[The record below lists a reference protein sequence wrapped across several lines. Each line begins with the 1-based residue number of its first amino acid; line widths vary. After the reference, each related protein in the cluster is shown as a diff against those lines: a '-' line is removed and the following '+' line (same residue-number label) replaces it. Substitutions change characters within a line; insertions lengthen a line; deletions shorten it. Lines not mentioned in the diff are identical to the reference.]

1 MEEEAEEALGNV
13 GPRSDEAV
21 QARQLEMIT
30 RLVGVV
36 ADLSDNVHA
45 AQANTER
52 RLRESEERQK
62 ESEERQREELRESEE
77 RQADM
82 LMACIDRMEG
92 RRSGNERYHETNP
105 PSQEI
110 DTAGAISSI
119 AGLPSEALGVEASAD
134 ETLPRRSLRLQ
145 GRPKVNYHR
154 LALAGDDALGS
165 TSYATTS
172 SRFEPERTRVDDPG
186 RSVIA
191 SREDRVQAYQTY
203 LPTVAFTAHAQ
214 PFGRVPRHLGAH

>member
-1 MEEEAEEALGNV
+1 MEEEAEERVNV
-13 GPRSDEAV
+13 TIGPTPEEAASRN
-21 QARQLEMIT
+21 QMELMT
-30 RLVGVV
+30 RLI
-36 ADLSDNVHA
+36 A
-45 AQANTER
+45 AVSTMSEQFNTVQENTER

-62 ESEERQREELRESEE
+62 ESED

-92 RRSGNERYHETNP
+92 RRSGNERYHGTNP

-119 AGLPSEALGVEASAD
+119 AGLSSEALGVEASAD
-134 ETLPRRSLRLQ
+134 ETLPRRSRRLQ

-154 LALAGDDALGS
+154 LASAGDDALGS
-165 TSYATTS
+165 TAYAPTS

-191 SREDRVQAYQTY
+191 SGEDRVQAYKSY
-203 LPTVAFTAHAQ
+203 LPT
-214 PFGRVPRHLGAH
+214 

>member
-1 MEEEAEEALGNV
+1 MMEEEAEERVNVNV
-13 GPRSDEAV
+13 GPRSEDAA
-21 QARQLEMIT
+21 QAMQLEMIT

-52 RLRESEERQK
+52 RLKESEERQK
-62 ESEERQREELRESEE
+62 ESEERQRESEERQKESEE

-92 RRSGNERYHETNP
+92 RRSGNERYHGTNP
-105 PSQEI
+105 PSQGI

-119 AGLPSEALGVEASAD
+119 AGLSSEALGVEVSAD

-165 TSYATTS
+165 TAYATTS
-172 SRFEPERTRVDDPG
+172 SRFESERTRVDDPG

-191 SREDRVQAYQTY
+191 SREDRVQAYQTN
-203 LPTVAFTAHAQ
+203 LPT
-214 PFGRVPRHLGAH
+214 LLLL